1 MNFKTTYILFG
12 TLIVFVIGIG
22 LNQYFTGGKTSK
34 GDEVFPSVEKDK
46 VKQDDITYVEIDA
59 KDKPGAKIVL
69 ERAAAGKPWRMTA
82 PIQTKVDSILVDN
95 LAREFIG
102 LRHDVLSSEQLPRD
116 LAASGLD
123 KPKLTVTVGKGKDKT
138 WTLNLGNESP
148 GTGRKK
154 LVYVTSSDRPNE
166 PLAIHHQ
173 DVEDAYKSVKELR
186 SKTLVL
192 QSEPSALEV
201 SLNDGKTDITL
212 VKKDETGKKD
222 VWHFRKPELGEAD
235 YFGASTENIPAGPVK
250 KVASVRDLLVAID
263 QLRVGYQPD
272 AKVDDFVADNV
283 SDADLK
289 KYGLEKGKPATLRI
303 EVKSYQS
310 GLKPGDTLGGDAKRD
325 AVTEALLIGNEVP
338 AEKPAAKPA
347 KETPDVVK
355 EFADAE
361 KLPEPKAEASD
372 DDKYYYA
379 RLESENNVF
388 KLPARSL
395 KVIRD
400 ALGEIHVLRGKD
412 LAVVDTSKADAIDI
426 KNAQGVIQL
435 RKVGEPEKWK
445 IVDNGAFRDADQG
458 AVTTLLNVLTTKRQ
472 VKDYPTAPDD
482 KLGLDDKAP
491 TVTISLWEGAIKD
504 KKDAKADAALGKEAV
519 KLTFATK
526 PDKETLYVRRQ
537 RDADTARLGV
547 PESILP
553 RITEERIG
561 YFDKTLP
568 TFTPD
573 SEVARITLVRP
584 DGTFEFEADG
594 KKDGA
599 TNWKIVKP
607 ADLAGRTA
615 DGFKIDRLLDMVRNL
630 HADKLVSE
638 KPDADTLK
646 KFGLDPG
653 EYQVTVTLKKDMT
666 PERKYTF
673 GLKTEKGDGRYAR
686 VGQRDWAF
694 LVRPEVIGPV
704 DPTVYKDYV
713 DGQVFSFDPAKIR
726 GVKIIGLAD
735 GDKRVTLEAEAKPAG
750 KPGELMAWT
759 VKANDA
765 LKDAKIDAAK
775 VGQFAEDL
783 ARLNATRYLVF
794 KSGPRPEYKLGDKER
809 ALQVEFT
816 LEGDM
821 KPVSLIVGAPVA
833 EGDVKGYAIQSS
845 GLPGD
850 VLLAPEQ
857 RFEKLLKEG
866 VKYFTK

>member
-12 TLIVFVIGIG
+12 TLILVVVAAG
-22 LNQYFTGGKTSK
+22 LNQFFTGGKTSK
-34 GDEVFPSVEKDK
+34 ADEVFPSIARDK
-46 VKQDDITYVEIDA
+46 VSEDAITRVEIDQ

-82 PIQTKVDSILVDN
+82 PIQTRVDSILVDN
-95 LAREFIG
+95 LAREFVG
-102 LRHDVLSSEQLPRD
+102 LRHDPVSSEQLPRD
-116 LAASGLD
+116 LAVSGLTT
-123 KPKLTVTVGKGKDKT
+123 PKLTVTVGKGKDQT

-222 VWHFRKPELGEAD
+222 VWYFRKPELGEAD
-235 YFGASTENIPAGPVK
+235 YFGAGTENIPAGPVK

-283 SDADLK
+283 SDGDLK

-303 EVKSYQS
+303 EVKSYLS
-310 GLKPGDTLGGDAKRD
+310 GLKPGDTLGGDTKRE
-325 AVTEALLIGNEVP
+325 AVTDALLIGNVVP
-338 AEKPAAKPA
+338 ADQPAAKANPEA
-347 KETPDVVK
+347 TK
-355 EFADAE
+355 EFAAAE
-361 KLPEPKAEASD
+361 KLPEPKAVDSD
-372 DDKYYYA
+372 DDKYFYA
-379 RLESENNVF
+379 RLESENNVI

-395 KVIRD
+395 QVIRD
-400 ALGEIHVLRGKD
+400 VLGDVAILRGKD
-412 LAVVDTSKADAIDI
+412 LVAIDTSKADAIDI
-426 KNAQGVIQL
+426 KNAQGTIQL
-435 RKVGEPEKWK
+435 RKVGEPEKWQ
-445 IVDNGAFRDADQG
+445 IIDNGSFRDADQQ
-458 AVTTLLNVLTTKRQ
+458 AVTTLLNVLATKRQ
-472 VKDYPTAPDD
+472 VKEYPTGPDD

-491 TVTISLWEGAIKD
+491 TVSISLWEGAIKD
-504 KKDAKADAALGKEAV
+504 KKGAKADETLGKAAV
-519 KLTFATK
+519 QLTFATK
-526 PDKETLYVRRQ
+526 PEKEVLYVRRQ
-537 RDADTARLGV
+537 RDAETARLGV

-553 RITEERIG
+553 RITEEKIAF
-561 YFDKTLP
+561 FDKTLP
-568 TFTPD
+568 SFTPEAD
-573 SEVARITLVRP
+573 VARISVVRP
-584 DGTFEFEADG
+584 DGAYEFEPAG

-599 TNWKIVKP
+599 TTWKIVKP
-607 ADLAGRTA
+607 AELAGRTA

-630 HADKLVSE
+630 HADKLAVE

-646 KFGLDPG
+646 KYGLEPG
-653 EYQVTVTLKKDMT
+653 EYQVTVTLKTDM
-666 PERKYTF
+666 PAERKYTF

-686 VGQRDWAF
+686 MSQRDWAF

-713 DGQVFSFDPAKIR
+713 DGQVFRFDPAKIR
-726 GVKIIGLAD
+726 AVKLVGLAD

-750 KPGELMAWT
+750 KPGAPLAWT
-759 VKANDA
+759 VKTSDE
-765 LKDAKIDAAK
+765 LKNVMIDAAK

-783 ARLNATRYLVF
+783 ARLNALRFLVF
-794 KSGPRPEYKLGDKER
+794 KTGAKPEHKLGDKER
-809 ALQVEFT
+809 ALLIEITVEG
-816 LEGDM
+816 EM
-821 KPVSLIVGAPVA
+821 KPVALIVGAPVT
-833 EGDVKGYAIQSS
+833 EGDVKGYAVQTST
-845 GLPGD
+845 LPGD

-866 VKYFTK
+866 VKYFAK